1 MMKDILHKLEKKHI
15 AIGAIVIIAIGIII
29 ALASTGRQNAYAAGN
44 YWAVTIGD
52 KDVVYLTSEEKA
64 NAVIKGVSDN
74 YLSENSKVVS
84 VSFQPQMIAT
94 EKKLSDE
101 EELTEVMDV
110 DDAIKYIVLGTKEPK
125 TYVVKK
131 GDTLWDIAIKNDF
144 SVEELASMNKG
155 KNIELI
161 HVGDKIKLYEVKPFV
176 NVSTTE
182 VITSTKATKHDVEFK
197 KTSDLMIGCTQV
209 KTQGKKGAK
218 KIVAE
223 VVKEN
228 GQVIEKDIKKETV
241 LEKPKTE
248 VRLKGTRVVG
258 TARAGETYNGS
269 GTAIA
274 NYALQFVGNPY
285 VYGGTSLTNG
295 ADCSGFVLSVYD
307 HFGIDLCHDADAMR
321 RYGVSVSLGG
331 ASLGDLVCYN
341 GHVGIYVGGGRVV
354 HAYNE
359 GAGIVVSNAGILS
372 IVDVRHIVD

>member
-1 MMKDILHKLEKKHI
+1 MKDILHKLEKKHI

-321 RYGVSVSLGG
+321 RYGVSVSLGN

>member
-241 LEKPKTE
+241 LEEPKTE

>member
-1 MMKDILHKLEKKHI
+1 MKDILHKFEKKHI
-15 AIGAIVIIAIGIII
+15 AIGAIIIIAIGIII
-29 ALASTGRQNAYAAGN
+29 ALATTGRQNAYAAGN

-94 EKKLSDE
+94 EKNLSDE
-101 EELTEVMDV
+101 EELTEVMNV
-110 DDAIKYIVLGTKEPK
+110 DDAIEYIVLGTKEPK

-176 NVSTTE
+176 NVNTTE

-209 KTQGKKGAK
+209 KTPGKKGAK

-241 LEKPKTE
+241 LEEPKTE

-258 TARAGETYNGS
+258 AARAGETYNGS

>member
-1 MMKDILHKLEKKHI
+1 MKDILHKLEKKHI